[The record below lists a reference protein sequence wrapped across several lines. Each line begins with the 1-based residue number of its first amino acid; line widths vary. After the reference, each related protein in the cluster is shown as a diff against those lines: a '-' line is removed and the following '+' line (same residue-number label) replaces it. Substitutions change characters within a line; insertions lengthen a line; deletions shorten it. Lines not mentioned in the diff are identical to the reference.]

1 MTEIHPMAKKELT
14 PIEVA
19 THSQATSPPNV
30 NTIFTVEPEENRN
43 VADASKGKSKVLTV
57 TSLHNVRAN
66 KQGSNYKTDVEGF

>member
-30 NTIFTVEPEENRN
+30 NTIFTVELKENRN
-43 VADASKGKSKVLTV
+43 VANASKGKSKLFT
-57 TSLHNVRAN
+57 LAA
-66 KQGSNYKTDVEGF
+66 